1 MRVLATVQ
9 NKGGVGKTTITR
21 ILAEWFARS
30 GKRVLL
36 IDLDAQCNLSR
47 RFLTMSYDPSDP
59 DGVLPPVHP
68 EFDPATDDTWSGLS
82 SSADIFYSGEAY
94 PYPTRVDGVDAL
106 PGHGSRL
113 REIELVKAADV
124 RERVHERLKHFLS
137 LPEVGASYDLVL
149 IDTAPAK
156 GPLTISAMRAAT
168 HLVIPTVM
176 EQQPIEG
183 LHGMLA
189 LWRRELRLRDEGHPL
204 QIAAIQV
211 NLFRKGVALH
221 EGLLASLQENPGVAA
236 LLSPVVL
243 CQRVAFAETD
253 RDDANPSNV
262 FALSPKDPARI
273 EALGMCRHLESVVF
287 GGESEEVAA

>member
-1 MRVLATVQ
+1 MKVVAVVQ
-9 NKGGVGKTTITR
+9 NKGGVGKTMLTR
-21 ILAEWFARS
+21 NLAVGFARR
-30 GKRVLL
+30 GKRVLI

-47 RFLTMSYDPSDP
+47 RFLSMTYDPSDP

-68 EFDPATDDTWSGLS
+68 DFDPEAEDGWSGLS
-82 SSADIFYSGEAY
+82 SSAEIYFSGEVF
-94 PYPTRVDGVDAL
+94 PYPTRIDGVDAL

-113 REIELVKAADV
+113 LEIELVKASEV
-124 RERVHERLKHFLS
+124 RERVHERLKAFLD
-137 LPEVGASYDLVL
+137 LPEVAATYDLVL

-168 HLVIPTVM
+168 HLIIPTVM

-189 LWRRELRLRDEGHPL
+189 LWRRELRQRDVNRPL

-211 NLFRKGVALH
+211 NLFRRSVALH
-221 EGLLASLQENPGVAA
+221 EGLYASLRENPAVSE
-236 LLSPVVL
+236 LLSPVLL

-253 RDDANPSNV
+253 RDDARPANV
-262 FALSPKDPARI
+262 FDLGLKDPARI
-273 EALGMCRHLESVVF
+273 EATAMVDHIDRTLYGTIAE
-287 GGESEEVAA
+287 AAA